1 MAIRGRWQQTQRR
14 SARLRPHLGPLT
26 MSEPRAINVRILH
39 GDLRQATYPVVVG
52 HYVGDVIVRAE
63 AGLDRR
69 STERCAGVSIWGFI
83 LRGSASWRSSSV
95 VAFRQER
102 LSLGLGE
109 VGELTPERLQL
120 VFATGLRRYA
130 LRKAEAAKASARIG
144 VSSVLIGT
152 DGGAFA
158 GVMVLHPRDHPRRCR
173 REPGL
178 GRRATDRSRLD

>member
-1 MAIRGRWQQTQRR
+1 
-14 SARLRPHLGPLT
+14 

-83 LRGSASWRSSSV
+83 LRGSASRRSSSV

-102 LSLGLGE
+102 LSLG
-109 VGELTPERLQL
+109 
-120 VFATGLRRYA
+120 
-130 LRKAEAAKASARIG
+130 SARLENSLQSG
-144 VSSVLIGT
+144 CNSFSPQACVGT
-152 DGGAFA
+152 
-158 GVMVLHPRDHPRRCR
+158 L
-173 REPGL
+173 
-178 GRRATDRSRLD
+178 